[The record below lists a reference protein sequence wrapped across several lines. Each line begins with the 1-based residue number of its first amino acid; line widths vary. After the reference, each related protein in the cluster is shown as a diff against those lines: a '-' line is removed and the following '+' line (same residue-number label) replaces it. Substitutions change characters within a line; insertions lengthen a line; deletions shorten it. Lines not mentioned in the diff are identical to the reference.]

1 MRRRSCSSR
10 RKWLWVVFVVVLLFL
25 GASRL
30 GVWEPL
36 LVSLGQWLVVETPL
50 READLIV
57 ALAGDQGREVMAVKL
72 LQQGLARQVLF
83 TGIDVQPNDY
93 QYFGVPIGQAMALP
107 VLAYTTYEEAVA
119 VRQIVQAHSL
129 GSLLIVTSSY
139 HTRRAY
145 WTFERV
151 FRGTGVELL
160 IASVPPRGFTIDA
173 WWKSHLGR
181 KLVLIEYMGLAYYWL
196 KLTTSGWPQ

>member
-1 MRRRSCSSR
+1 MMHRSCSSR
-10 RKWLWVVFVVVLLFL
+10 WKWPWVVFVVILLFL

-36 LVSLGQWLVVETPL
+36 LVSLGRWLVVETPL

-57 ALAGDQGREVMAVKL
+57 ALGGDRGRQVMAVKL

-83 TGIDVQPNDY
+83 TGADVQPKDY
-93 QYFGVPIGQAMALP
+93 QCLGVPVGQAMALL
-107 VLAYTTYEEAVA
+107 VLASTTYEEAVA

-139 HTRRAY
+139 HARRAY

-151 FRGTGVELL
+151 FRGTGVELR
-160 IASVPPRGFTIDA
+160 IASVPPRGFTMDA
-173 WWKSHLGR
+173 WW
-181 KLVLIEYMGLAYYWL
+181 
-196 KLTTSGWPQ
+196 